1 MNTIW
6 FDMDGTI
13 YNFYDIPNWLEM
25 LEKGRYGVYN
35 VLGYRRRHLT
45 RIMEVVAALVKQGW
59 RVGVL
64 TWASKNLAA
73 DDVRI
78 DEISDVKY
86 AWLSENAQALK
97 DNGYFFCFE
106 YGKNKAEYLAEQ
118 GLASED
124 GFNFL
129 VDDNALVRADW
140 EAFGENFKTIDAS
153 VDYVATL
160 EGLLG

>member
-13 YNFYDIPNWLEM
+13 YPLYEIPGWLEM
-25 LEKGRYGVYN
+25 LEQRRFGVYN
-35 VLGYRRRHLT
+35 MPGYSHPRLRE
-45 RIMEVVAALVKQGW
+45 IMRAVDTLVHQGW

-64 TWASKNLAA
+64 TWASKNLGDSDAIE
-73 DDVRI
+73 D
-78 DEISDVKY
+78 ISDIKY
-86 AWLSENAQALK
+86 QWLSGHARALK
-97 DNGYFFCFE
+97 ENGYFFCFE
-106 YGKNKAEYLAEQ
+106 YGKNKAEYLVEQ
-118 GLASED
+118 GLASDD